1 MNKQTKKMTI
11 SIIIIGIVSK
21 VLGFTK
27 GVLQASNIGCCF
39 STDSYF
45 VAFMAATLIAEII
58 GEGISTSMVPVL
70 LKIQAKEGKEKK
82 LDYVNNLLNIT
93 ILSSLVLITFSWLLS
108 PIIVKVLARGFDEEA
123 YKVTL
128 DLMRLGLPMIFFIM
142 VRAIFVAFLQS
153 NHAFKAGAKSWIY
166 YNIVYIVYL
175 VIFSDYGTYGLMI
188 AGIFASA
195 SQLIPTISASVDMGY
210 KYKKVLNYK
219 SVYLKEM
226 IIIIIPMLLGL
237 SINRVNLFI
246 DNTVA
251 SSLPIRSI
259 SLLNYADDIIQ
270 LILGIFITAIATVLF
285 PIISEKYNRGDMENV
300 KKIINQGMGTIIK
313 IVVPITMTL
322 IVLSEPIVRALFERG
337 AFGPE
342 STVLTSEILVYYS
355 LGLGSMALVL
365 ILTKIYYAMDDSVT
379 PMKFAF
385 IGVMTNLILNI
396 VLAKYMGA
404 KGIALATSLSTI
416 LVRVLLVTD
425 LNKKI
430 NLIDIHKDMKSIRKL
445 LISTAIM
452 TATMLITFELLGKL
466 AGNTINVIGSIGI
479 GFLVYLGM
487 NKFINQ

>member
-1 MNKQTKKMTI
+1 MNKGTKKMTI
-11 SIIIIGIVSK
+11 SIITIGIASK
-21 VLGFTK
+21 ILGFTK

-39 STDSYF
+39 NTDSYF

-70 LKIQAKEGKEKK
+70 LKIETKEGKEKK
-82 LDYVNNLLNIT
+82 LDYVNNMLNIT
-93 ILSSLVLITFSWLLS
+93 VLTSFVLIFFTWLLS
-108 PIIVKVLARGFDEEA
+108 PIIIKVMARGFDQES

-128 DLMRLGLPMIFFIM
+128 DLMKLGLPIIFFIM

-175 VIFSDYGTYGLMI
+175 VIFSDFGTYGLMI
-188 AGIFASA
+188 AGIVASA
-195 SQLIPTISASVDMGY
+195 SQLIPTVSASINMGY
-210 KYKKVLNYK
+210 KYKRILDYK
-219 SVYLKEM
+219 NVFLREM
-226 IIIIIPMLLGL
+226 LIIIIPMLLGL

-246 DNTVA
+246 DNTIA
-251 SSLPIRSI
+251 SGLPSKSI

-270 LILGIFITAIATVLF
+270 LILGMFITAIVTVLF
-285 PIISEKYNRGDMENV
+285 PIIAQKYNSGDMEAA
-300 KKIINQGMGTIIK
+300 KKIINQGMGIIIK
-313 IVVPITMTL
+313 IVVPVTMTL

-337 AFGPE
+337 AFGSE

-355 LGLGSMALVL
+355 LGLGSMALIL
-365 ILTKIYYAMDDSVT
+365 ILTKIYYAMHDSVT

-396 VLAKYMGA
+396 VLSKHMGA

-430 NLIDIHKDMKSIRKL
+430 NLIDIHKDIKSIRKL
-445 LISTAIM
+445 LISTAFM
-452 TATMLITFELLGKL
+452 TASILISFELLGKL
-466 AGNTINVIGSIGI
+466 AGNTINVIASIGI

-487 NKFINQ
+487 NKFIEI